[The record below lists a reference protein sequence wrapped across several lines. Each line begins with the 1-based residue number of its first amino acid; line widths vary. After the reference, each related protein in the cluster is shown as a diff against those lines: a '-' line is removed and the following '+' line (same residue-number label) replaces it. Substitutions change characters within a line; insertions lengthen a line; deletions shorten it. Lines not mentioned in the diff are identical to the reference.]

1 LAEVYSLTDDE
12 RRFVQVTA
20 RGDRLRLSLAVL
32 LKAFR
37 RLGYFPSLAEVPV
50 VIVGHLRGSLG
61 LPTEIRPGYDETR
74 TLYRHHQAI
83 RTFLEVRPYGPAGR
97 HVAAAAVH
105 QAATVKDHP
114 ADLLNIAIEEL
125 VRQRYELP
133 AFSTLD
139 RLVGHVRAQVNRRLF
154 YQVLSRL
161 TDQEQRRLDDLL
173 ATDNVQRRS
182 LLSELTTT

>member
-1 LAEVYSLTDDE
+1 MESTMVAIERTAYPRFKRTPTAKELAEVYSLTDDE

-74 TLYRHHQAI
+74 TLYRHH
-83 RTFLEVRPYGPAGR
+83 
-97 HVAAAAVH
+97 
-105 QAATVKDHP
+105 
-114 ADLLNIAIEEL
+114 
-125 VRQRYELP
+125 
-133 AFSTLD
+133 
-139 RLVGHVRAQVNRRLF
+139 
-154 YQVLSRL
+154 
-161 TDQEQRRLDDLL
+161 
-173 ATDNVQRRS
+173 
-182 LLSELTTT
+182 